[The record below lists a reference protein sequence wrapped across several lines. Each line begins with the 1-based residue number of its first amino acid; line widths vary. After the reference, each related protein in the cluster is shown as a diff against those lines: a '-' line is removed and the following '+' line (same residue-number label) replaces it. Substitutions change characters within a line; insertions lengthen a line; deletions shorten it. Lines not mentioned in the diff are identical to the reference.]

1 VNIPE
6 GKTIGDEITFANP
19 NIPGKNLSLVFC
31 KSHLGMNLSLTII
44 GTFSFSNSLILHVF
58 IGQKLKVAIPAKADM
73 EKRTFVASVPGP
85 KVPFTK
91 KENIL
96 PKEFR
101 DALSKC

>member
-1 VNIPE
+1 L
-6 GKTIGDEITFANP
+6 
-19 NIPGKNLSLVFC
+19 LS
-31 KSHLGMNLSLTII
+31 NSLTILYV
-44 GTFSFSNSLILHVF
+44 SV
-58 IGQKLKVAIPAKADM
+58 GQKLKVAIPAKADM